1 LVRVRLLRYG
11 FGLYGRSCAPIVG
24 CSRGHGQR
32 ASDRPAAGVACA
44 SERPRAA
51 TAAAFAVTAQGAKVH
66 TIQCDGD
73 TCAAIIGNQA
83 YTVLVQKDAKGRQ
96 HFGVSAYV
104 GH

>member
-1 LVRVRLLRYG
+1 
-11 FGLYGRSCAPIVG
+11 
-24 CSRGHGQR
+24 
-32 ASDRPAAGVACA
+32 
-44 SERPRAA
+44 
-51 TAAAFAVTAQGAKVH
+51 VTAQGAKVD